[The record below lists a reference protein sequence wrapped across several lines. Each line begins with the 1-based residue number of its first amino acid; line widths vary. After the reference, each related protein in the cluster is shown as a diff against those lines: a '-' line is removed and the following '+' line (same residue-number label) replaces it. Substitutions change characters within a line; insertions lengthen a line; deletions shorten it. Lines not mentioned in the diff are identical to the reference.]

1 MSSCPGEWTLRLLGT
16 DVLGDARYAAID
28 QHVEGCSEC
37 QAVLERL
44 AHRRP
49 DPTTFL
55 PRPERWPRIPGFE
68 IQSELGRGA
77 MGVVYMAIET
87 GLDRL
92 VALKILPGDLGPD
105 ASTGPR
111 RRWLRKARSI
121 ERPAPQ
127 RRAAL

>member
-1 MSSCPGEWTLRLLGT
+1 MSGGPGAARPSPPRSHN
-16 DVLGDARYAAID
+16 VLASTGAMA
-28 QHVEGCSEC
+28 
-37 QAVLERL
+37 
-44 AHRRP
+44 
-49 DPTTFL
+49 
-55 PRPERWPRIPGFE
+55 RIPGFE

-111 RRWLRKARSI
+111 RRWLREARRI